1 MPKQDSFKFLLNQ
14 FWDKDGSAFPNQ
26 QFQLSHTPN
35 PLTWAPVFS
44 IVKTIGLS
52 GLAYK
57 LASVCYLKQVESE
70 IISKLDVL
78 VEGGKGD
85 AQYKDLF
92 YKM

>member
-1 MPKQDSFKFLLNQ
+1 MSFPPI
-14 FWDKDGSAFPNQ
+14 PN
-26 QFQLSHTPN
+26 S
-35 PLTWAPVFS
+35 LTWAPVFS

>member
-14 FWDKDGSAFPNQ
+14 FCDKDGSAFRNQ
-26 QFQLSHTPN
+26 QFQLSPTLN

-44 IVKTIGLS
+44 TIGLS
-52 GLAYK
+52 GLAGK